1 MDNANVDMYLLVC
14 FVIAGSIT
22 AVLGLIT
29 LFVGLVC
36 MSILL
41 IPLLLVASI
50 IDTFQM
56 ISRALDKILW
66 R

>member
-50 IDTFQM
+50 VDTFQM